1 MHSIYDSLG
10 AQQLPAEGNQHSV
23 DFDIYNKPIFQG
35 DNIIEFENG
44 DKVQIGDFKEY
55 VSDIPE
61 SELIELLG
69 GKQKEVIS

>member
-10 AQQLPAEGNQHSV
+10 AQQLPIEKNKQSV
-23 DFDIYNKPIFQG
+23 DYDIYNKPIFSG

-55 VSDIPE
+55 VSEIPE

-69 GKQKEVIS
+69 GKQKEVIL

>member
-1 MHSIYDSLG
+1 MEEFDSLG
-10 AQQLPAEGNQHSV
+10 ARQLPAEISQRSI
-23 DFDIYNKPIFQG
+23 DYDIYNKPIFPG

-55 VSDIPE
+55 VSEIPE

>member
-1 MHSIYDSLG
+1 MQEFDSLG
-10 AQQLPAEGNQHSV
+10 ARQLPAEGDQLIIGY
-23 DFDIYNKPIFQG
+23 DIYNKPIFSG

-55 VSDIPE
+55 VSEIPE

>member
-1 MHSIYDSLG
+1 MEEFDSL
-10 AQQLPAEGNQHSV
+10 AARQLPAESSQRSIGY
-23 DFDIYNKPIFQG
+23 DIYNKPIYLG

-55 VSDIPE
+55 VSEIPE

-69 GKQKEVIS
+69 GKQKEVIL